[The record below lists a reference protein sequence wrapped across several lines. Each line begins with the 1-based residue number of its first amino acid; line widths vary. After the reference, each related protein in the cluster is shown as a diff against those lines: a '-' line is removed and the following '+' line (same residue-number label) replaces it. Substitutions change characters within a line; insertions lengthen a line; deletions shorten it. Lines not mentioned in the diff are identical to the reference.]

1 MLNDTATFD
10 PDDAR
15 AWGCAPTPP
24 PLPTVEAAAGRLVAA
39 VRARH
44 AAQVALE
51 AAQAAMDEARAVEVG
66 ARAACRVAMAHSA
79 RERVE
84 VAGAVVVAVA
94 ARTRATGAG
103 ELALVAAETVRVL
116 LA

>member
-1 MLNDTATFD
+1 MLDDTATFD

-15 AWGCAPTPP
+15 AWGCAQTPP

-44 AAQVALE
+44 AAQEALD
-51 AAQAAMDEARAVEVG
+51 AAQAGMDEVRAIEAAART
-66 ARAACRVAMAHSA
+66 ACRVAMANCG

-103 ELALVAAETVRVL
+103 ELALVASETVRVL